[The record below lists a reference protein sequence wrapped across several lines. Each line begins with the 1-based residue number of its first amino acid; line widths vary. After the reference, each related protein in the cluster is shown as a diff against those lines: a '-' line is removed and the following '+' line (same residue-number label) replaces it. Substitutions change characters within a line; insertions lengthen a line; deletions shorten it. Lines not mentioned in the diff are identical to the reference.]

1 MSLVFSVNE
10 LLSIAIGIEI
20 RGETFYDIMGKTT
33 DNPLARATFQNLAAM
48 EREHSRVF
56 QKMRD
61 ESKTYPPP
69 EAMSEEYA
77 DYLRALVDSAVFT
90 DDMITSEMASQAD
103 SDIKAV
109 ELGISAERD
118 SILFYEQIRDFL
130 PSPAL
135 PTIDAVIAEEK
146 THLRQLAA
154 IRKELAAP
162 PQDNNQ

>member
-1 MSLVFSVNE
+1 MSLTFSIDE
-10 LLSIAIGIEI
+10 LLNIAIGIEI
-20 RGETFYDIMGKTT
+20 RGETFYDIMAKTT

-61 ESKTYPPP
+61 ESRSYPPT
-69 EAMSEEYA
+69 EAMTEEHA

-90 DDMITSEMASQAD
+90 DDMITSEMATQAD
-103 SDIKAV
+103 SDVKAV

-130 PSPAL
+130 PKPAL
-135 PTIDAVIAEEK
+135 PTLDAVIDEEK
-146 THLRQLAA
+146 THLRQLAEVKKA
-154 IRKELAAP
+154 LAESSRGNTP
-162 PQDNNQ
+162 